1 MMGLG
6 DGPDLTRVQPAVVVM
21 FSSRRIAYRI
31 LPELDSR
38 SWKLLVSGTRI
49 RSFRQDLFQ

>member
-31 LPELDSR
+31 MPELDSR